1 VDKAK
6 PIGYALPTLFK
17 RKKNERMTHSLSI
30 LGKKMIVMHI
40 GLALQA
46 HTLTFF
52 FMDHVCKSGL
62 IGSRV

>member
-1 VDKAK
+1 MCC
-6 PIGYALPTLFK
+6 LLFLK
-17 RKKNERMTHSLSI
+17 EKKNKRMMHSLSI
-30 LGKKMIVMHI
+30 LEKKMVAMHI
-40 GLALQA
+40 RLALQA